1 MKSINE
7 KDGKVGSVT
16 LVSTKDASEQTLDA
30 DGVFIYIGM
39 KPLTA
44 PFNNLGITN
53 DMGYI
58 ITKDDM
64 TTSVPGI
71 FAGDVRDKGLR
82 QIVTATGDGSIAQ
95 SAIDYIEELKDKEEA

>member
-44 PFNNLGITN
+44 PFNNLGIT
-53 DMGYI
+53 
-58 ITKDDM
+58 K
-64 TTSVPGI
+64 
-71 FAGDVRDKGLR
+71 
-82 QIVTATGDGSIAQ
+82 
-95 SAIDYIEELKDKEEA
+95 

>member
-1 MKSINE
+1 
-7 KDGKVGSVT
+7 
-16 LVSTKDASEQTLDA
+16 
-30 DGVFIYIGM
+30 M

-71 FAGDVRDKGLR
+71 FAAGDVINPLSFFF
-82 QIVTATGDGSIAQ
+82 IF
-95 SAIDYIEELKDKEEA
+95 

>member
-1 MKSINE
+1 M
-7 KDGKVGSVT
+7 GKVGSVT

-44 PFNNLGITN
+44 PFVNLGITN

-58 ITKDDM
+58 VTEDNMSTKCQ
-64 TTSVPGI
+64 VY
-71 FAGDVRDKGLR
+71 LR
-82 QIVTATGDGSIAQ
+82 LVMLEIKV
-95 SAIDYIEELKDKEEA
+95 YVKL